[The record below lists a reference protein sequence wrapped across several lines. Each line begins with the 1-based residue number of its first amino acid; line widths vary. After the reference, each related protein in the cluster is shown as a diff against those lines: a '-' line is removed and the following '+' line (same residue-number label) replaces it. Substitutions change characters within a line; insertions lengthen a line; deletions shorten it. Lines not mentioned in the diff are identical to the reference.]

1 MSRKNRTHR
10 TTAARRRRRRKPV
23 LVKAGSVVVKIRQS
37 PLVIN
42 GKKYPSFIV
51 DYYANGRRYRERR
64 NTARKARA
72 LADAVVAKLVK
83 GELQALELT
92 GEDRRIYLL
101 ALENLKDIGV
111 GLDAATREYAD
122 AKKISKNADLRE
134 VARFRQRY
142 GQTDIKK
149 GKVPDLVRML
159 LSDLARDKR
168 GDYHIR
174 DLDLRLGR
182 FAKDFPGL
190 IDEIDTRPIDD
201 WLGGLKSLSRHGQ
214 KKEISGRTRNNY
226 RNAVVELFNYAQTH
240 DYLPKGIPTPA
251 QATKTVDEVTRENE
265 IFRPEDMAR
274 LLNEAPARLVPSMAI
289 KAFNGVRTEEMA
301 FMEWSHVALKKG
313 YIILPKTIT
322 KKKKRRIIRIW
333 KNLRLWL
340 EPFAG
345 LSGRIC
351 WQWSTPQAVFQAW
364 ERAATKLGIRAGGN
378 RFRNSYISYRV
389 AQTGDIQ
396 RVSLE
401 TGNSP
406 DVIEEDYLE
415 LATEEDAEKW
425 FKIRPSPKRL
435 AELRAC
441 AKEWAENPTALLD
454 GDDTVG

>member
-1 MSRKNRTHR
+1 MSRKSRTHR
-10 TTAARRRRRRKPV
+10 TTAARRRRKPV

-101 ALENLKDIGV
+101 SVENLKELGV
-111 GLDAATREYAD
+111 GLDAATREYAE
-122 AKKISKNADLRE
+122 AKKICKNADLRE

-142 GQTDIKK
+142 TQTEMKK
-149 GKVPDLVRML
+149 GNVPDLVKML
-159 LSDLARDKR
+159 LADLARDKR

-182 FAKDFPGL
+182 FAKDFPDR
-190 IDEIDTRPIDD
+190 IDEVQTRPMDD
-201 WLGGLKSLSRHGQ
+201 WLGGLRSQSRHGQ
-214 KKEISGRTRNNY
+214 GKEISGRTRNNY

-240 DYLPKGIPTPA
+240 DYLPKGIPTAA
-251 QATKTVDEVTRENE
+251 QATKTVEEITRDNEV
-265 IFRPEDMAR
+265 FSPEDMAR
-274 LLNEAPARLVPSMAI
+274 QLNESPARLVPAMAI
-289 KAFNGVRTEEMA
+289 KAFSGVRTEEMA
-301 FMEWSHVALKKG
+301 IMTWENVAFKKG
-313 YIILPKTIT
+313 YIILRKEIT

-333 KNLRLWL
+333 KNLRMWL
-340 EPFAG
+340 DPFAG
-345 LSGRIC
+345 LAGKIC
-351 WQWSTPQAVFQAW
+351 WQWATPQAMFQAW
-364 ERAATKLGIRAGGN
+364 DRVAKKMGIRAGAN
-378 RFRNSYISYRV
+378 RFRNSYTSYRV
-389 AQTGDIQ
+389 AQTGDTSK
-396 RVSLE
+396 VSRE

-406 DVIEEDYLE
+406 EVIEEDYLE

-441 AKEWAENPTALLD
+441 AKEWAENPTALLN
-454 GDDTVG
+454 GDDAVE

>member
-1 MSRKNRTHR
+1 MSRTNRTHR

-64 NTARKARA
+64 NTARKAWA

-83 GELQALELT
+83 GELQVLELT

-101 ALENLKDIGV
+101 SVENLKELGV
-111 GLDAATREYAD
+111 GLDAATREYAE
-122 AKKISKNADLRE
+122 AKKICKNADLRE

-142 GQTDIKK
+142 AQTEMKK
-149 GKVPDLVRML
+149 GNVRDLVKML
-159 LSDLARDKR
+159 LADLARDKR

-182 FAKDFPGL
+182 FAKDFPGR
-190 IDEIDTRPIDD
+190 IDEVQTRPIDD
-201 WLGGLKSLSRHGQ
+201 WLGGLRSQSRHGQ
-214 KKEISGRTRNNY
+214 GKEISGRTRNNY

-240 DYLPKGIPTPA
+240 DYLPKGIPTAA
-251 QATKTVDEVTRENE
+251 QATKTVEEITRDNEV
-265 IFRPEDMAR
+265 FSPEDMAR
-274 LLNEAPARLVPSMAI
+274 LLNESPARLVPAMAI
-289 KAFNGVRTEEMA
+289 KAFSGVRTEEMA
-301 FMEWSHVALKKG
+301 IMTWENVAFKKG
-313 YIILPKTIT
+313 YIILRKEIT

-333 KNLRLWL
+333 KNLRAWL
-340 EPFAG
+340 DPFAG
-345 LSGRIC
+345 LEGKIC
-351 WQWSTPQAVFQAW
+351 WQWSTPQAMFQAW
-364 ERAATKLGIRAGGN
+364 DRVAKKIGIQAGAN
-378 RFRNSYISYRV
+378 RFRNSYTSYRV
-389 AQTGDIQ
+389 AQTGDTSK
-396 RVSLE
+396 VSRE

-406 DVIEEDYLE
+406 EVIEEDYLE

-425 FKIRPSPKRL
+425 FRIRPSPKRL

-441 AKEWAENPTALLD
+441 AKEWAENPTALLN
-454 GDDTVG
+454 GDDAVE